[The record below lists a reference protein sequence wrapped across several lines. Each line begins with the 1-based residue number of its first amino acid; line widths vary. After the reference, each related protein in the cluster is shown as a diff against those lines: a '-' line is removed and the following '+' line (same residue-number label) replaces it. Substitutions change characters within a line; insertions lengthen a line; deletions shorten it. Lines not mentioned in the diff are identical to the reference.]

1 MAILKDLAVVLRL
14 TDWSE
19 TSQIV
24 TVLSREH
31 GQLRLVA
38 KGVRRGTRQRFAAG
52 LDLLELGE
60 LGYLPARG
68 DAQLATLTDWRQRES
83 FVGLRRELVRL
94 YGGLYAAELV
104 AAMTLED
111 DPHPGLFD
119 ALVQTLHALAGEAAP
134 APQLTIFQRALLEAI
149 GYAPDLS
156 RCVDC
161 RRPIAG
167 RGGAVF
173 FSAGA
178 GGLLCRDCEGL
189 HVEKWRVRPGVVGTT
204 PAAGDARGWFELMDY
219 HLTHLAGR
227 RFKTAEPL
235 ASALRCSRSE
245 PRP

>member
-1 MAILKDLAVVLRL
+1 MAMLKDQAVVLRL

-24 TVLSREH
+24 TVLTREH

-38 KGVRRGTRQRFAAG
+38 KGVRRGTRQRFATG

-60 LGYLPARG
+60 LGYLPTRG

-111 DPHPGLFD
+111 DPHPELFD
-119 ALVQTLHALAGEAAP
+119 ALVQTLGELAGEASP
-134 APQLTIFQRALLEAI
+134 APQVTTFQRALLEAI

-156 RCVDC
+156 QCVDC
-161 RRPIAG
+161 RRPVAG
-167 RGGAVF
+167 RGGPVF

-178 GGLLCRDCEGL
+178 GGLLCRDCEGP
-189 HVEKWRVRPGVVGTT
+189 HVEKWRVRPGVAGTT
-204 PAAGDARGWFELMDY
+204 PASGDARGWFELMDY

-235 ASALRCSRSE
+235 AGLLGAGLPPTVE
-245 PRP
+245 